1 MSASELNLILKGM
14 TLQDIFDDVKQTL
27 GASAPAYSTV
37 TKWHAEFKWGRSTS
51 EDTSHCETTVSFC
64 Q

>member
-37 TKWHAEFKWGRSTS
+37 TKWHAEFK
-51 EDTSHCETTVSFC
+51 
-64 Q
+64 